1 MYDLSMRSDQAYMYN
16 YNSDKLQFFNNYKL
30 YI

>member
-16 YNSDKLQFFNNYKL
+16 YNADKLQFFNYKL